1 MIEYRLKGGKELHD
15 LLQQLPVQIE
25 VKLLRNAMAKAVKL
39 LRDEAR
45 AIAPLETGVMKRA
58 IKSTRNTKHGQVIG
72 KVKMRGKHSYLG
84 TFMEFGVAPHAITVR
99 NGGTLK
105 INGQKVGKS
114 VMHPGHTAKPFLRP
128 TLDRFGQDAINEM
141 GRYFAEYLKFGSIQA
156 PMISVD
162 EEEA

>member
-1 MIEYRLKGGKELHD
+1 MEFRLKGGKELHD
-15 LLQQLPVQIE
+15 LLQQLPAQVE
-25 VKLLRNAMAKAVKL
+25 VKLLRNAMAVGAKL

-45 AIAPLETGVMKRA
+45 AVAPLETGIMKRA
-58 IKSTRNTKHGQVIG
+58 IKSSRNTKNGRVTA

-128 TLDRFGQDAINEM
+128 TLERFGEEAVNAIGKYLQEH
-141 GRYFAEYLKFGSIQA
+141 LKFKPSEG
-156 PMISVD
+156 PLVSVD
-162 EEEA
+162 EEEV

>member
-1 MIEYRLKGGKELHD
+1 MEYRLKGGKELHD
-15 LLQQLPVQIE
+15 LLQKLPVEVE
-25 VKLLRNAMAKAVKL
+25 VKLLRNAMGRAVKL

-45 AIAPLETGVMKRA
+45 AIAPLETGIMKRA
-58 IKSTRNTKHGQVIG
+58 IKSTRNTKNGQVIA

-128 TLDRFGQDAINEM
+128 TLDRFGEDAVNAMGKYFQD
-141 GRYFAEYLKFGSIQA
+141 YLKLGSIQA
-156 PMISVD
+156 PLVSVD

>member
-1 MIEYRLKGGKELHD
+1 MEYRLKGGKELHD
-15 LLQQLPVQIE
+15 LLQKLPVEVE
-25 VKLLRNAMAKAVKL
+25 VKLLRNAMGRAVKL

-45 AIAPLETGVMKRA
+45 AIAPLETGIMKRA
-58 IKSTRNTKHGQVIG
+58 IKSTRNTKNGQVIA

-128 TLDRFGQDAINEM
+128 TLDRFGEEAVNAMGKYFQD
-141 GRYFAEYLKFGSIQA
+141 YLKLGSIQA
-156 PMISVD
+156 PLVSVD
-162 EEEA
+162 EEEV